1 MYLQPVHSE
10 FILAQRLRNVE
21 LFLQGVL
28 PLVPTSLTCTAA
40 DIFLCFSGGG
50 ESKSPPLTEQ
60 GAKPQ
65 NIWHSQHIYYEI
77 PTQHILDV
85 YFLLLIST

>member
-50 ESKSPPLTEQ
+50 GVK
-60 GAKPQ
+60 
-65 NIWHSQHIYYEI
+65 I
-77 PTQHILDV
+77 PTSDRAGCKTTKYMAQSAH
-85 YFLLLIST
+85 LL

>member
-10 FILAQRLRNVE
+10 FILAQRLKTE

-40 DIFLCFSGGG
+40 DIFYVFLEGG
-50 ESKSPPLTEQ
+50 S
-60 GAKPQ
+60 
-65 NIWHSQHIYYEI
+65 
-77 PTQHILDV
+77 
-85 YFLLLIST
+85 

>member
-10 FILAQRLRNVE
+10 FILAQRLKTE

-40 DIFLCFSGGG
+40 DIFYVFLEGGV
-50 ESKSPPLTEQ
+50 K
-60 GAKPQ
+60 
-65 NIWHSQHIYYEI
+65 I
-77 PTQHILDV
+77 PTSDRAGCKTTKYMAQSAH
-85 YFLLLIST
+85 LL

>member
-28 PLVPTSLTCTAA
+28 SLVPTSLTCTAA
-40 DIFLCFSGGG
+40 DIFYVFLEGGV
-50 ESKSPPLTEQ
+50 K
-60 GAKPQ
+60 
-65 NIWHSQHIYYEI
+65 I
-77 PTQHILDV
+77 PTSDRAGCKTTKYMAQSAH
-85 YFLLLIST
+85 LL